1 MFFDYFRAMQDT
13 ASALLCVD
21 HKGQVHRV
29 SGSSGGQQGDPLE
42 MIRFCTTIHLWG
54 RVMSRYQRARALAFA
69 DDGYI
74 HSATARSR
82 IACSYSR
89 N

>member
-42 MIRFCTTIHLWG
+42 MIPFCDTIHPVWG
-54 RVMSRYQRARALAFA
+54 RVMSRDQRAYSLAFA
-69 DDGYI
+69 DDRYMDN
-74 HSATARSR
+74 SVLF
-82 IACSYSR
+82 
-89 N
+89 